1 MGSVRDSEDIEIFL
15 NAYMHRQLC
24 MLQKEVPGAIA
35 IDELPLAR
43 IKRIMKQDSCDPQ
56 PRMISADAI
65 PLMAYASQIFVG
77 CLTSL
82 AWQLSTAPSKRNT
95 LQAKDLK
102 AAIAA
107 SSHFDFLIDVVDLFD
122 QQALE
127 QQKASEQEKS
137 NAAGDSWSQGTI
149 PSASQPRSQ
158 QAGMQLPAVDECSLA
173 EFLADQLY

>member
-1 MGSVRDSEDIEIFL
+1 MAAIRDSEDIEVFL
-15 NAYMHRQLC
+15 NAYMNRKLC
-24 MLQKEVPGAIA
+24 LLQRRVPGAIA

-56 PRMISADAI
+56 PRMISADAV
-65 PLMAYASQIFVG
+65 PLMAYISQIFVG

-82 AWQLSTAPSKRNT
+82 AWQLSTAQSKRNT

-122 QQALE
+122 QQMMD
-127 QQKASEQEKS
+127 QQKPNEQVKRS
-137 NAAGDSWSQGTI
+137 SPGDAW
-149 PSASQPRSQ
+149 PQ
-158 QAGMQLPAVDECSLA
+158 QAGLQLRQAVDDCTLA